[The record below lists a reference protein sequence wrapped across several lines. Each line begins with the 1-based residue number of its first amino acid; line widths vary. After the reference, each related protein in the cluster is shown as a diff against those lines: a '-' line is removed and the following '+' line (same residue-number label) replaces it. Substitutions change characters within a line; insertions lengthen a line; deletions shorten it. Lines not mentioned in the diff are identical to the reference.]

1 MKLPN
6 DNFNLRQKRIFTY
19 DIVIHQR
26 NGFGIMV
33 EFSHA
38 IFYVKDIEKIIEF
51 YEKAFGISAKFIHE
65 SGLYAE
71 LNTGGTSLAFADES
85 LGKENL
91 PEGYFPIDRMKGHSV
106 CEIVF
111 TVKDVQKAYE
121 DALLAGAISIVPP
134 KHKPWGQE
142 VAYVKDPSGV
152 LIEIASLM
160 APE

>member
-1 MKLPN
+1 
-6 DNFNLRQKRIFTY
+6 
-19 DIVIHQR
+19 
-26 NGFGIMV
+26 MV
-33 EFSHA
+33 TFSHT
-38 IFYVKDIEKIIEF
+38 IFYVKDLEKIIAF
-51 YEKAFGISAKFIHE
+51 YEKAFGIKPKFVHE

-71 LNTGGTSLAFADES
+71 LNTGGTTLAFADET

-91 PEGYFPIDRMKGHSV
+91 PEGYFPIDRTKMHSV

-111 TVKDVQKAYE
+111 TVKDVQKAYD
-121 DALLAGAISIVPP
+121 DALLAGAVSIVLP
-134 KHKPWGQE
+134 KHKPWGQT